1 MTEKIYSLD
10 EIKKMLAK
18 VASEYDVEKIYLF
31 GSYARGE
38 ATEKSDIDLYVE
50 NFEFKPFHSIFNF
63 MSRMEELFDK
73 NIDVIESGT
82 EKYAKDSFD
91 RLLFENIKKEK
102 KICYE
107 RKQSA
112 ST

>member
-38 ATEKSDIDLYVE
+38 ATGKSDIDLYIPKLPAKMGIKFYGMYE
-50 NFEFKPFHSIFNF
+50 YLKELTDKDIDIITDNSQFSN
-63 MSRMEELFDK
+63 SEEQQ
-73 NIDVIESGT
+73 
-82 EKYAKDSFD
+82 
-91 RLLFENIKKEK
+91 LLFENLNRDKV
-102 KICYE
+102 KIYG
-107 RKQSA
+107 
-112 ST
+112 

>member
-38 ATEKSDIDLYVE
+38 ATEKSDIDLYI
-50 NFEFKPFHSIFNF
+50 P
-63 MSRMEELFDK
+63 ELPAQMGIRFYGMYEYLKELSDK
-73 NIDVIESGT
+73 NIDIITDNSQFS
-82 EKYAKDSFD
+82 DSKEQQS
-91 RLLFENIKKEK
+91 LFNNLNRDKV
-102 KICYE
+102 KIYG
-107 RKQSA
+107 
-112 ST
+112 